1 MYLILRYLMSFDAFV
16 DISSAPTFT
25 MPAKEKH
32 TKSFVL
38 LNQNVALNKTSG
50 GSFYR
55 KSMQGGM
62 CDVMAYK
69 KRPRRPE
76 LCFVGQSGRL
86 HLYLLHDAEPRHL

>member
-1 MYLILRYLMSFDAFV
+1 MSFDAFV
-16 DISSAPTFT
+16 DISSAPAFT

-62 CDVMAYK
+62 CDVTAFKSDSGNQSYAIIT
-69 KRPRRPE
+69 RPQ
-76 LCFVGQSGRL
+76 LITKTFA
-86 HLYLLHDAEPRHL
+86 DAIK

>member
-1 MYLILRYLMSFDAFV
+1 
-16 DISSAPTFT
+16 

-55 KSMQGGM
+55 KSMQAACAM
-62 CDVMAYK
+62 
-69 KRPRRPE
+69 
-76 LCFVGQSGRL
+76 
-86 HLYLLHDAEPRHL
+86 